1 MVDGLGFGGLGLLS
15 VIFVIFVKMKE
26 SLEVGGKALE
36 GWDKFF

>member
-1 MVDGLGFGGLGLLS
+1 VVDGLGVGGLGVLS

-26 SLEVGGKALE
+26 SLGVGRKGLE